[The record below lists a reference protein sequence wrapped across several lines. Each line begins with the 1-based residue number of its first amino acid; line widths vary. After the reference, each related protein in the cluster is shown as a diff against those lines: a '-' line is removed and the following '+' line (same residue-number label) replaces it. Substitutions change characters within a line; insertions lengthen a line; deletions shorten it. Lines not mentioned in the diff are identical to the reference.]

1 MAGATTQSRVT
12 TEKAE
17 SSAARTAIL
26 LAAGVLAVAA
36 FSVAFGLQTLV
47 WINAKHWAS
56 VNPWLREVPKPLNA
70 PEAPAPAP
78 PPAAPAPAATKSSPK
93 QAAKPD
99 QVKVYNYEF
108 TSPWPGKVTITPKLL
123 YSEIRYD
130 SGPLVLFF
138 NPEAQLN
145 TVEELKTKNGAEY
158 QQLLS
163 MFGDQPIDNDYL
175 LYKATYEA
183 TPDKISPF
191 MNREDALRING
202 VLLYKL
208 SFGYDLPGDI
218 HSFEFGNNRGF
229 QFGDPVYEQ
238 PLAVRVFDNQGTQ
251 LRMIFTVAAGSDAL
265 ITQDNVNQVLQSVQL
280 VPLLER

>member
-1 MAGATTQSRVT
+1 MAEASTTQVT
-12 TEKAE
+12 TEKTE
-17 SSAARTAIL
+17 SNAARTAIL
-26 LAAGVLAVAA
+26 LAAGVLVVAA

-47 WINAKHWAS
+47 WLNAKHWAS
-56 VNPWLREVPKPLNA
+56 VNPWLREVPKPLAA
-70 PEAPAPAP
+70 PEAPASAPSTPATS
-78 PPAAPAPAATKSSPK
+78 AASSK
-93 QAAKPD
+93 QAKPN
-99 QVKVYNYEF
+99 QVKVYDYEF
-108 TSPWPGKVTITPKLL
+108 TAPWPGNVKITPKLL
-123 YSEIRYD
+123 YSEIRFD

-138 NPEAQLN
+138 DPEAQLN

-163 MFGDQPIDNDYL
+163 MFGDEPIDNDYL

-183 TPDKISPF
+183 SPDKISPF
-191 MNREDALRING
+191 MNRDDALRLNG

-218 HSFEFGNNRGF
+218 HSFEFGSNRGF

-238 PLAVRVFDNQGTQ
+238 PIALRIFDTQGKQ

-265 ITQDNVNQVLQSVQL
+265 ITQDNIDLALQSLQL
-280 VPLLER
+280 IPLLER

>member
-1 MAGATTQSRVT
+1 MAEASTTHVT

-26 LAAGVLAVAA
+26 LAAGVLVVAA
-36 FSVAFGLQTLV
+36 FTVAFGLQTLV
-47 WINAKHWAS
+47 WLNAKHWAS
-56 VNPWLREVPKPLNA
+56 VNPWLREVPKPLAA
-70 PEAPAPAP
+70 PEAPPSAL
-78 PPAAPAPAATKSSPK
+78 PAPATSAASSK
-93 QAAKPD
+93 QAKPN
-99 QVKVYNYEF
+99 QVKVYDYEF
-108 TSPWPGKVTITPKLL
+108 TAPWPGNVKITPKLL
-123 YSEIRYD
+123 YSEIRFD

-138 NPEAQLN
+138 DPEAQLN

-163 MFGDQPIDNDYL
+163 MFGDEPIDNDYL

-183 TPDKISPF
+183 SPDRISPF
-191 MNREDALRING
+191 MNRDDALRING

-218 HSFEFGNNRGF
+218 HSFEFGSNRGF

-238 PLAVRVFDNQGTQ
+238 PIAVRVFDTQGKQ

-265 ITQDNVNQVLQSVQL
+265 ITQDNIDSALQSLQL
-280 VPLLER
+280 IPLLER

>member
-1 MAGATTQSRVT
+1 MAHATTT
-12 TEKAE
+12 KAAAEKAE
-17 SSAARTAIL
+17 SNAARTAIL

-47 WINAKHWAS
+47 WINAKQWAS
-56 VNPWLREVPKPLNA
+56 ANPWLREVPKPLAA
-70 PEAPAPAP
+70 PETTAVPTP
-78 PPAAPAPAATKSSPK
+78 PSSGTKTSSKTASKTTKS
-93 QAAKPD
+93 D
-99 QVKVYNYEF
+99 VVKAYDYEF
-108 TSPWPGKVTITPKLL
+108 TSPWPGNVKITPKLL
-123 YSEIRYD
+123 YSEMRFD
-130 SGPLVLFF
+130 SGPIVLFF
-138 NPEAQLN
+138 DPEAQLD
-145 TVEELKTKNGAEY
+145 TVEELKTKNGPEY

-163 MFGDQPIDNDYL
+163 MFGDEPVDNDYL

-183 TPDKISPF
+183 SPDRISPF
-191 MNREDALRING
+191 MNRDEAMRTNG

-238 PLAVRVFDNQGTQ
+238 PIAVRVFDSQGKQ

-265 ITQDNVNQVLQSVQL
+265 VTQDNISSILQSL
-280 VPLLER
+280 KTIPLLER

>member
-1 MAGATTQSRVT
+1 MAEASTTHVT

-26 LAAGVLAVAA
+26 LAAGVLVVAA
-36 FSVAFGLQTLV
+36 FTVAFGLQTLV
-47 WINAKHWAS
+47 WLNAKHWAS
-56 VNPWLREVPKPLNA
+56 VNPWLREVPKPLAA
-70 PEAPAPAP
+70 PEAPPSAL
-78 PPAAPAPAATKSSPK
+78 PAPATSAASSK
-93 QAAKPD
+93 QAKPN
-99 QVKVYNYEF
+99 QVKVYDYEF
-108 TSPWPGKVTITPKLL
+108 TAPWPGNVKITPKLL
-123 YSEIRYD
+123 YSEIRFD

-138 NPEAQLN
+138 DPEAQLN

-163 MFGDQPIDNDYL
+163 MFGDEPIDNDYL

-183 TPDKISPF
+183 SPDRISPF
-191 MNREDALRING
+191 MNRDDALRING

-218 HSFEFGNNRGF
+218 HSFEFGSNRGF

-238 PLAVRVFDNQGTQ
+238 PIAVRVFDTQGKQ
-251 LRMIFTVAAGSDAL
+251 LRMIFTVAAGSAAL
-265 ITQDNVNQVLQSVQL
+265 ITQDNIDSALQSLQL
-280 VPLLER
+280 IPLLER